1 MHIRTMHIFDY
12 RFLREYSVSPDILN
26 RISRLEGFNQRTRV
40 LAEGRE
46 DLLRNME
53 SIAIIMSSRDSN
65 AIEGIRTTDDR
76 LMALLGGGSRPR
88 GHPENEILGYGDAL
102 RRIHADHD
110 GMVLSKAT
118 ILELFGIM
126 TSYSSTE
133 DPHFKR
139 RDNVIIERDR
149 EGRVT
154 GIHETVPS
162 ECTEDAVDD
171 MLASFWEARND
182 ERINSLLLIPCF
194 IVDFLRIHP
203 FEDGNGR
210 MSRLLTAL
218 LLYQEG
224 YDICRYVSLESRIN
238 ASKNRYYGALEDS
251 ETGWFDNTSDYTPFI
266 EYFLGV
272 LFLSYREYD
281 RRLASA
287 AGRSGKS
294 AAVRDLVLN
303 VNMPISKM
311 EIATMLPDI
320 SESTIEAELRRM
332 LDAGEIVK
340 IGSTRGARY
349 IAASRRDDTDGPSAM
364 IRRSDAVL
372 RTRRIAGLR
381 ALCLASRAAFF
392 SFLLSSLSCFLHV
405 SAISNTSRRLR
416 RRGQIGDPSAQ
427 ALMMRIDD
435 VAYISFGHY

>member
-1 MHIRTMHIFDY
+1 MHIFDY

-65 AIEGIRTTDDR
+65 AIEDIRTTDDR
-76 LMALLGGGSRPR
+76 LMALLGGGARPR
-88 GHPENEILGYGDAL
+88 SHTENEILGYGDAL

-110 GMVLSKAT
+110 GMVLYKAT

-139 RDNVIIERDR
+139 RDNIIIERDQ
-149 EGRVT
+149 EGRIVR
-154 GIHETVPS
+154 IHETVPS
-162 ECTEDAVDD
+162 EHTEKAVDD

-224 YDICRYVSLESRIN
+224 YDVCRYVSPESRIN
-238 ASKNRYYGALEDS
+238 ASTDRYYGALEDS
-251 ETGWFDNTSDYTPFI
+251 ETGWFDNTSDYAPFI

-287 AGRSGKS
+287 VGRSGKS
-294 AAVRDLVLN
+294 AAVHDLVLN
-303 VNMPISKM
+303 VNMPISKR
-311 EIATMLPDI
+311 EIAAMLPDV
-320 SESTIEAELRRM
+320 SESTVEAELRRM
-332 LDAGEIVK
+332 LDAGDIVK
-340 IGSTRGARY
+340 IGSTRSARY
-349 IAASRRDDTDGPSAM
+349 IAAPREDDADGSSAVN
-364 IRRSDAVL
+364 RRSDAVR
-372 RTRRIAGLR
+372 RTRRIAGGVRGPRRVGRSLGSGAVAR
-381 ALCLASRAAFF
+381 VVSSLARGLL
-392 SFLLSSLSCFLHV
+392 LLSPELPVVLLACLCHFKHLSA
-405 SAISNTSRRLR
+405 SA
-416 RRGQIGDPSAQ
+416 
-427 ALMMRIDD
+427 
-435 VAYISFGHY
+435 